1 MPNLTKAQGEMKSM
15 FDDAPN
21 KLNLMITYKIKS
33 LDLIDNLIDF
43 EIIIKEIEKINKN
56 ERLEDM
62 IRKVLYEFK
71 TEKTEVLKW
80 KSRFLTLTN
89 RSFKKLRDY
98 EEEKEARK
106 VTRKCIE
113 QIDIF
118 KIKIKGT
125 KN

>member
-1 MPNLTKAQGEMKSM
+1 MSNLTKIQGEMKSM

-33 LDLIDNLIDF
+33 LDLIGNLIDF
-43 EIIIKEIEKINKN
+43 KIIIKEIEKINKN

-71 TEKTEVLKW
+71 TGKTEVLQW

>member
-1 MPNLTKAQGEMKSM
+1 MSNLTKIQGEMISM

-21 KLNLMITYKIKS
+21 KLNLMITYETKS

-43 EIIIKEIEKINKN
+43 KIIIKEIEKINKN

>member
-1 MPNLTKAQGEMKSM
+1 MSNLTKIQGEMKSM

-21 KLNLMITYKIKS
+21 KLNLMITYEIKS
-33 LDLIDNLIDF
+33 LDLIGNLIDF
-43 EIIIKEIEKINKN
+43 KIIIKEIEKINKN

-106 VTRKCIE
+106 MTRKCIE

>member
-33 LDLIDNLIDF
+33 LDLIGNLIDLK
-43 EIIIKEIEKINKN
+43 IIIKEIEKINKN

-71 TEKTEVLKW
+71 TGKTEVLQW

>member
-1 MPNLTKAQGEMKSM
+1 MSNLTKAQGEMKSM

-21 KLNLMITYKIKS
+21 KLNLMITYEIKS
-33 LDLIDNLIDF
+33 LDLIGNLIDF
-43 EIIIKEIEKINKN
+43 KIIIKEIEKINKN

-71 TEKTEVLKW
+71 TEKTEVLKL

>member
-1 MPNLTKAQGEMKSM
+1 MSNLTKAQGEMKSM

-43 EIIIKEIEKINKN
+43 EIIIEEIEKINKN
-56 ERLEDM
+56 QRLEDM
-62 IRKVLYEFK
+62 IKKVLYEFK

>member
-1 MPNLTKAQGEMKSM
+1 MKSM

-33 LDLIDNLIDF
+33 LDLIGNLIDF
-43 EIIIKEIEKINKN
+43 KIIIKEIEKINKN

-98 EEEKEARK
+98 EEEKEAGK

-118 KIKIKGT
+118 KIKIKCT

>member
-1 MPNLTKAQGEMKSM
+1 MSNLTKIQGEMKSM

-21 KLNLMITYKIKS
+21 KLNLMITYEIKS

-43 EIIIKEIEKINKN
+43 KIIIKEIEKINKN

-71 TEKTEVLKW
+71 TEKTEVLKL

-89 RSFKKLRDY
+89 RSFKELRDY

>member
-1 MPNLTKAQGEMKSM
+1 MSNLTKAQGEMKSM

-71 TEKTEVLKW
+71 TEKTEVLKL
-80 KSRFLTLTN
+80 KSRFLTLN
-89 RSFKKLRDY
+89 K
-98 EEEKEARK
+98 
-106 VTRKCIE
+106 
-113 QIDIF
+113 QIF
-118 KIKIKGT
+118 
-125 KN
+125 